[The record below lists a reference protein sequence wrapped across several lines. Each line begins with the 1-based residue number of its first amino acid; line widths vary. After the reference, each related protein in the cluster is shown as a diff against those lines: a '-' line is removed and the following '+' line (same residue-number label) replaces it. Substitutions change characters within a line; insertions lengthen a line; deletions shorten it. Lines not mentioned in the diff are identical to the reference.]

1 MNRTEKKRLF
11 RFAVDYFIASL
22 NTVTKGTTKY
32 KCNDAD
38 VKSWD
43 IFCEHFGERVAESF
57 IHEYVQYGMNSW
69 FYNGVEKDY
78 SRTIRFNWVFGNK
91 GIERWSA
98 LKPGVRKWC
107 VRASFKKDYGVVAK
121 PLNSALGELVVKV
134 RAAEERMKAEFFNT
148 KRGLLWCVA
157 NTTLYNHR
165 SSHCAICENKQDC
178 KTILKDE
185 FPKIYV
191 ARGYGK
197 K

>member
-69 FYNGVEKDY
+69 FYNGFCFVLRKY
-78 SRTIRFNWVFGNK
+78 GRKCASHLYPGHNYAIPCGMGTHTSHTCAARLVHPLGKPNAVVRSRRRI
-91 GIERWSA
+91 
-98 LKPGVRKWC
+98 
-107 VRASFKKDYGVVAK
+107 
-121 PLNSALGELVVKV
+121 
-134 RAAEERMKAEFFNT
+134 
-148 KRGLLWCVA
+148 
-157 NTTLYNHR
+157 H
-165 SSHCAICENKQDC
+165 Q
-178 KTILKDE
+178 
-185 FPKIYV
+185 
-191 ARGYGK
+191 
-197 K
+197 